1 MEVGRLGVPGIIAV
15 KSVEPVYKNVAE
27 TVQNPRLA
35 TVADLVLEHP
45 GKIERANTHI
55 CSGDKQQKIISAP
68 DKPTRVFIGDNVS
81 LVWQYNHPNHF
92 TLCEVV
98 FGIQG
103 PQGDLTKRLVAVNA
117 SGFPD
122 VRKGYESKLSWAG
135 N

>member
-1 MEVGRLGVPGIIAV
+1 M
-15 KSVEPVYKNVAE
+15 
-27 TVQNPRLA
+27 
-35 TVADLVLEHP
+35 
-45 GKIERANTHI
+45 
-55 CSGDKQQKIISAP
+55 
-68 DKPTRVFIGDNVS
+68 FIGDNVS

-135 N
+135 KLTSSLAVFVIYRVQPADGKTLYGIHVEYDLHTSLTDGVRLQVVEKRKWHSSNRFCDDYSKIMVWNSFVG